1 MAGLYLNPPLPPPSN
16 SRMEDSECL
25 IYLQYCIIKILNTAK
40 SKDYSDYPDTYGQ
53 ACPVNILLLFVF
65 FIIYSSTHLI
75 VDEFQSKWILVSFTP
90 KHFSKYITN

>member
-1 MAGLYLNPPLPPPSN
+1 MAGLYLNPPLPPLCN

-53 ACPVNILLLFVF
+53 ACPVNILLLFVLLLS
-65 FIIYSSTHLI
+65 IH
-75 VDEFQSKWILVSFTP
+75 QPILLLMNF
-90 KHFSKYITN
+90 